1 MYSVRWIAQ
10 YESEKPYS
18 SGINYVY
25 NSIEEAEDEIEFQI
39 ENQEKNLLAIWID
52 ELEIIHNKY
61 EVVGTKNL
69 RVFINAVGGR
79 IK

>member
-10 YESEKPYS
+10 HGNEKPYS

-25 NSIEEAEDEIEFQI
+25 KSIEEAEDEIEFQI

-52 ELEIIHNKY
+52 ELEIINYKY
-61 EVVGTKNL
+61 EVVDTKNL
-69 RVFINAVGGR
+69 RVFINAVGSR

>member
-1 MYSVRWIAQ
+1 MYTVRWIAQ
-10 YESEKPYS
+10 YESGKPCS
-18 SGINYVY
+18 FGINYVY
-25 NSIEEAEDEIEFQI
+25 KSIEEAEDEIEFQI

-52 ELEIIHNKY
+52 ELEIINHQF

>member
-10 YESEKPYS
+10 RENEKPYS

-25 NSIEEAEDEIEFQI
+25 KSIEEAEDEIEFQI
-39 ENQEKNLLAIWID
+39 ENQSKNLLAIWID
-52 ELEIIHNKY
+52 DLEIISNKY
-61 EVVGTKNL
+61 EVVGTRNL

>member
-10 YESEKPYS
+10 YGNEKPYS

-25 NSIEEAEDEIEFQI
+25 RSIEEAKDEIEFQI
-39 ENQEKNLLAIWID
+39 ENQGKNLLAIWID
-52 ELEIIHNKY
+52 ELEIINHQY
-61 EVVGTKNL
+61 EIVGTRNL
-69 RVFINAVGGR
+69 RVFIDAVGGR

>member
-10 YESEKPYS
+10 HGNEKPYS

-25 NSIEEAEDEIEFQI
+25 KSIEEAEDEIEFQI
-39 ENQEKNLLAIWID
+39 ENQDENLLAIWIN
-52 ELEIIHNKY
+52 ELEIIDHRF

-69 RVFINAVGGR
+69 RVFINAVGSR